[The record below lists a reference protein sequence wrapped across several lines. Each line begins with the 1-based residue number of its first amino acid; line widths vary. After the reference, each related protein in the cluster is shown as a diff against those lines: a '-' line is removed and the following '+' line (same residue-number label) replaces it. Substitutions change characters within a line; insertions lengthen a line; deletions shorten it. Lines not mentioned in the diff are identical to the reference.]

1 MILRSYYLIFLLE
14 TKRCRIVMSLED
26 WMVIGCTRNQLRTL
40 PRRGDFVDGDKNASN
55 AFTLTLGTA
64 LLPKNVSF
72 VTIPWN
78 VYL

>member
-1 MILRSYYLIFLLE
+1 ME
-14 TKRCRIVMSLED
+14 
-26 WMVIGCTRNQLRTL
+26 IGCTRNQLRTL

-72 VTIPWN
+72 VTILWN